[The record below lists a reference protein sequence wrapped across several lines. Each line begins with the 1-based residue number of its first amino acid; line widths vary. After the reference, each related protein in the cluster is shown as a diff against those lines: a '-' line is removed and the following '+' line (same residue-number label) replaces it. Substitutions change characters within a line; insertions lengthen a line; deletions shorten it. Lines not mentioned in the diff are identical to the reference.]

1 MERKIYIYLK
11 RLWKIKMKK
20 KAQNSQLETVNLSIS
35 TGFKQ
40 CH

>member
-1 MERKIYIYLK
+1 
-11 RLWKIKMKK
+11 MKNKNEK